1 MKKRIAG
8 ILALTLAFATLL
20 GGCGSKMTADDAKS
34 YAQACLD
41 ASYKG
46 EFDEYLSQTDS
57 TKEEAQEMYDNG
69 INLTMEAS
77 DIENSGVSQELQ
89 DKYRQMFIDLYK
101 SADYTLDNAK
111 EDGEDGFTVD
121 VTVKPFLIFEGLDD
135 ELNTKLEEIAANMT
149 EVPSDEEINEM
160 VYQAMYDIISP
171 KLSNMEYGDPVTVT
185 IHVVPDDDGVYYVPD
200 DDYQAVENA
209 LLPE

>member
-89 DKYRQMFIDLYK
+89 YKYRQMFIDLYK

-121 VTVKPFLIFEGLDD
+121 VTVKPFRIFEGLDD
-135 ELNTKLEEIAANMT
+135 ELNAKLEEIAANMT

>member
-1 MKKRIAG
+1 MKKKIAG

-69 INLTMEAS
+69 IDLTMEAS

-101 SADYTLDNAK
+101 NADYTLDNAK
-111 EDGEDGFTVD
+111 EDGIMD
-121 VTVKPFLIFEGLDD
+121 
-135 ELNTKLEEIAANMT
+135 
-149 EVPSDEEINEM
+149 
-160 VYQAMYDIISP
+160 
-171 KLSNMEYGDPVTVT
+171 
-185 IHVVPDDDGVYYVPD
+185 
-200 DDYQAVENA
+200 
-209 LLPE
+209 LPWM

>member
-1 MKKRIAG
+1 MKKRITG

-135 ELNTKLEEIAANMT
+135 ELNAKLEEIAANMT

>member
-1 MKKRIAG
+1 MKNRKLYQLFIASVISATMMTSG
-8 ILALTLAFATLL
+8 ISVSASDF
-20 GGCGSKMTADDAKS
+20 SDDTS
-34 YAQACLD
+34 
-41 ASYKG
+41 
-46 EFDEYLSQTDS
+46 
-57 TKEEAQEMYDNG
+57 AQEQ
-69 INLTMEAS
+69 I
-77 DIENSGVSQELQ
+77 
-89 DKYRQMFIDLYK
+89 
-101 SADYTLDNAK
+101 LDNAK

-121 VTVKPFLIFEGLDD
+121 VTVKPFRIFEGLDD
-135 ELNTKLEEIAANMT
+135 ELNAKLEEIAANMT

>member
-20 GGCGSKMTADDAKS
+20 GGCGKKMTAEDAKS
-34 YAQACLD
+34 YAKACLD

-101 SADYTLDNAK
+101 NADYTLDNAK
-111 EDGEDGFTVD
+111 EDGDDGFTVD
-121 VTVKPFLIFEGLDD
+121 VTVKPFLIFEGLDE
-135 ELNTKLEEIAANMT
+135 ELNAKLEELAANMT
-149 EVPSDEEINEM
+149 EVPSDEEINEL
-160 VYQAMYDIISP
+160 VYQAMYDIMAP
-171 KLSNMEYGDPVTVT
+171 KLSDMEYGDPVTVT

-200 DDYQAVENA
+200 DDYQAIENA

>member
-121 VTVKPFLIFEGLDD
+121 VTVKPFRIFEGLDD
-135 ELNTKLEEIAANMT
+135 ELNAKLEEIA
-149 EVPSDEEINEM
+149 EYIKLDPSRQFVSSDLGMSKMPNPVDGLRDCIRGLRK
-160 VYQAMYDIISP
+160 VG
-171 KLSNMEYGDPVTVT
+171 LSDQQLDTVT
-185 IHVVPDDDGVYYVPD
+185 RKVP
-200 DDYQAVENA
+200 AF
-209 LLPE
+209 LLGLD